1 MAAPSPRLSE
11 TVLKTARFE
20 TMLEWYRT
28 LIGLEP
34 FYLRRGAP
42 EAPSWSG
49 AHGIAFFRL
58 YVDYPYTQVFG
69 LFEVPAVG
77 DRATPTKGDPGLH
90 HMQMRFGELGDLFDR
105 YESLKS
111 AGTRPVRSF
120 NHGPGTS
127 FYYEDPDGN
136 TVELSC
142 VNFVQE
148 ADYLAYFQTDAYRK
162 NISGI
167 AIDPDEYIARF
178 RSGISQAELVRI

>member
-1 MAAPSPRLSE
+1 MAAPVPHLSE
-11 TVLKTARFE
+11 TVLKTSRFE
-20 TMLEWYRT
+20 VLLPWYQRM
-28 LIGLEP
+28 IGIEP
-34 FYLRRGAP
+34 FYLRRGEP
-42 EAPSWSG
+42 DEPSWSG
-49 AHGIAFFRL
+49 AHAIAFFRL
-58 YVDYPYTQVFG
+58 HVDYPYTQVFG

-77 DRATPTKGDPGLH
+77 KHAEPTRGDPGLH
-90 HMQMRFGELGDLFDR
+90 HMQMRFGALGDLFDR
-105 YESLKS
+105 YDQLKA

-142 VNFVQE
+142 VNFVKE
-148 ADYLAYFQTDAYRK
+148 ADYLAYFATTAYRK

-178 RSGISQAELVRI
+178 RNGTPQEELVRL